1 MKQEVLNLINENKNL
16 IYKIASRFSSYYDIE
31 DLFQVGVIGIIEAH
45 KKYDKNS
52 NVKFSTYAYK
62 YIFGEIMKYINND
75 RNIRISSDYFKIY
88 KSYLQAKE
96 ALSQTFGRSPS
107 VGEISLFMEIDEK
120 LLNDV
125 ISASE
130 FTLSLDSEIDDSISL
145 ENICGVD
152 QREEVID
159 SISLEESIKEL
170 PEEEQKIIDLRYYQ
184 DYSQGQT
191 AKILGISQA
200 KVSRKESY
208 ALKLIKRNIA

>member
-31 DLFQVGVIGIIEAH
+31 DLFQVGVIGIIEAY

-96 ALSQTFGRSPS
+96 VLSQTFGRSPS

>member
-31 DLFQVGVIGIIEAH
+31 DLFQVGVIGIIEAY

-208 ALKLIKRNIA
+208 ALKLIKRNIV

>member
-31 DLFQVGVIGIIEAH
+31 DLFQVGVIGIIEAY

-130 FTLSLDSEIDDSISL
+130 FTLSLDSEIDESISL

-208 ALKLIKRNIA
+208 ALKLIKRNIV

>member
-31 DLFQVGVIGIIEAH
+31 DLFQVGVIGIIEAY

-130 FTLSLDSEIDDSISL
+130 FTLSLDSEIDESISL

>member
-31 DLFQVGVIGIIEAH
+31 DLFQVGVIGIIEAY

>member
-31 DLFQVGVIGIIEAH
+31 DLFQVGIIGIIEAN
-45 KKYDKNS
+45 KKYNKNS

-130 FTLSLDSEIDDSISL
+130 FTLSLDSEIDESISL

-159 SISLEESIKEL
+159 SISLE
-170 PEEEQKIIDLRYYQ
+170 
-184 DYSQGQT
+184 
-191 AKILGISQA
+191 
-200 KVSRKESY
+200 
-208 ALKLIKRNIA
+208 